1 MHHAHTEGDR
11 RQATADRTTAPLT
24 PVGCCLSPDDNAP
37 TRLLLVEDNPGDAY
51 LVTEMLAA
59 VPVGGFDVRH
69 VIRCAEAEQRAGD
82 VDVILLDLSL
92 PDAQGLEAVT
102 RLRAAA
108 PAVPIVI
115 TSGNTDEALAIAGV
129 RAGAQDYLLKGRVDG
144 DLLVRAVRYAIERC
158 TVEAQLAE
166 ARASELA
173 LREANRC
180 MEEFLS
186 IAGHEL
192 RTPLTSVLGN
202 VQLAVRWVDQVRQAK
217 EDGSAAFGVR
227 RSALGRASPEH
238 QTPNAE
244 RLERVATLLQRVER
258 QGRVLSRLVNEMLDI
273 ARIQAGRLALR
284 PETTDLGALVREV
297 VQEHQ
302 QRAPQRTIDLDVP
315 SSEEVLVC
323 ADAERLAQVL
333 ASYLSNAVKYSAAD
347 QPVMVG
353 LHLAFGDRFSAFGA
367 APGHSPNAKHQ
378 TPNAAARWARV
389 WVRDRGPGL
398 PAAEQARIW
407 ERFYRVPGI
416 GHQDGASVGLGLG
429 LHISRGI
436 VERQGGQVGVAST
449 PGEGAIFWFT
459 VPLASSSLDE

>member
-1 MHHAHTEGDR
+1 MDHLHTEVDR
-11 RQATADRTTAPLT
+11 RQASGDRTTAPLM
-24 PVGCCLSPDDNAP
+24 PDAPLRAASAARVAARLVPAGHASPSGSERGHGAGRRAPDENAP

-59 VPVGGFDVRH
+59 VPAGDFDVRH
-69 VIRCAEAEQRAGD
+69 VIRCAEAEERAGD

-92 PDAQGLEAVT
+92 PDAHGLEAVT

-115 TSGNTDEALAIAGV
+115 MSGNTDEALAIAGV
-129 RAGAQDYLLKGRVDG
+129 RAGAQDYLMKGRVDG
-144 DLLVRAVRYAIERC
+144 DLLVRAVRYAIERSK
-158 TVEAQLAE
+158 VEAQLAE

-202 VQLAVRWVDQVRQAK
+202 VQLAVRWVEQVRQTEGDAAA
-217 EDGSAAFGVR
+217 SAA
-227 RSALGRASPEH
+227 
-238 QTPNAE
+238 
-244 RLERVATLLQRVER
+244 RLAQVTTLLQRVER

-284 PETTDLGALVREV
+284 PELTDLAALVREV

-302 QRAPQRTIDLDVP
+302 QRVPQRTIDLDVP
-315 SSEEVLVC
+315 SAEEVLVC
-323 ADAERLAQVL
+323 ADAERVAQVL
-333 ASYLSNAVKYSAAD
+333 ASYLSNALKYSAAD

-353 LHLAFGDRFSAFGA
+353 VHTEGSA
-367 APGHSPNAKHQ
+367 
-378 TPNAAARWARV
+378 ARV

-416 GHQDGASVGLGLG
+416 GHQDGGSVGLGLG

-449 PGEGAIFWFT
+449 PGDGAIFWFT
-459 VPLASSSLDE
+459 VPLASRSCQ

>member
-1 MHHAHTEGDR
+1 MNYPHTPDREGAR
-11 RQATADRTTAPLT
+11 RSAFGVRPAPRDHSARQTPKSERPEVTA
-24 PVGCCLSPDDNAP
+24 S

-173 LREANRC
+173 LREANQC

-202 VQLAVRWVDQVRQAK
+202 VQLAVRWVDQVRQA
-217 EDGSAAFGVR
+217 EGDAAASAA
-227 RSALGRASPEH
+227 
-238 QTPNAE
+238 
-244 RLERVATLLQRVER
+244 RLAHVTTLLQRVER

-284 PETTDLGALVREV
+284 PEPTDLGALVREV

-315 SSEEVLVC
+315 SPEEVLVC

-353 LHLAFGDRFSAFGA
+353 LHKKGSA
-367 APGHSPNAKHQ
+367 
-378 TPNAAARWARV
+378 ARV

>member
-1 MHHAHTEGDR
+1 VAHS
-11 RQATADRTTAPLT
+11 TASGPAARLRCESGSARTI
-24 PVGCCLSPDDNAP
+24 AP

-51 LVTEMLAA
+51 LVMEMLAA
-59 VPVGGFDVRH
+59 VPAGDFDVCH
-69 VIRCAEAEQRAGD
+69 VIRCAEAAQRAGD
-82 VDVILLDLSL
+82 VDIILLDLSL

-115 TSGNTDEALAIAGV
+115 RSGNTDEALAIAGV
-129 RAGAQDYLLKGRVDG
+129 RAGAQDYLMKGRVDG
-144 DLLVRAVRYAIERC
+144 DLLVRAVRYAIERRG
-158 TVEAQLAE
+158 VEAQLAE

-186 IAGHEL
+186 IVGHEL

-202 VQLAVRWVDQVRQAK
+202 VQLAVRWVDQVRQAE
-217 EDGSAAFGVR
+217 EDESAAFGVR
-227 RSALGRASPEH
+227 RSALGRASPER

-244 RLERVATLLQRVER
+244 RLEKVATLLQRVER

-273 ARIQAGRLALR
+273 VRIQAGRLALR
-284 PETTDLGALVREV
+284 PEPTDLAALVCEV

-315 SSEEVLVC
+315 SAEEVLVC
-323 ADAERLAQVL
+323 ADAERLAQVV
-333 ASYLSNAVKYSAAD
+333 ASYLSNALKYSAAD

-353 LHLAFGDRFSAFGA
+353 LRTEGSA
-367 APGHSPNAKHQ
+367 
-378 TPNAAARWARV
+378 ARV

-459 VPLASSSLDE
+459 APLASHE